1 MSAPLPYDGAGSLF
15 ALAIRVTL
23 LGADGAPLVGTQSA
37 YITDALVKAEIGLT
51 MNETEQVT
59 QLNGTG
65 VACVSYQAPASV
77 QRGAISGLQICQPD
91 PVLKKFMLGGDIIMS
106 AGPTPAPIGYR
117 APLANV
123 PQNPNGMSVELWSRA
138 IVGSSYAATLP
149 FIHWVLPR
157 CTLAPSGTWALAA
170 DAAMVPEFEG
180 YSEQNTGWGT
190 GPEDDW
196 EYPSDR
202 VWQYARVPTM
212 PDVSRRFVEVVAGP

>member
-15 ALAIRVTL
+15 ALAVRVTL
-23 LGADGAPLVGTQSA
+23 LDATGAPLVGPQSA

-51 MNETEQVT
+51 YNETEQVT

-77 QRGAISGLQICQPD
+77 NRGAVSGLQICQPD
-91 PVLKKFMLGGDIIMS
+91 PVLKKFLLGGDIIMGV
-106 AGPTPAPIGYR
+106 APDPVMPIGYR

-123 PQNPNGMSVELWSRA
+123 PQNPNGISVELWSRA
-138 IVGSSYAATLP
+138 VIGASYASTLP

-157 CTLAPSGTWALAA
+157 CSLTPSGTWALAA
-170 DAAMVPEFEG
+170 DAAMTPEFEG
-180 YSEQNTGWGT
+180 YSEQNTAWGS

-196 EYPSDR
+196 DYPSDR
-202 VWQYARVPTM
+202 VWQYARVPAL
-212 PDVSRRFVEVVAGP
+212 PDVARRWIEVTA